1 MIRKPSLWKA
11 YLFLSKNR
19 FLKKSKL
26 RKMALD
32 LVIDRTTAIYLILFF
47 GYMFAAMFIFGD
59 ITEELSPYFKFMER
73 HAEAGFWIILTALP
87 IRYVFKAFREP
98 GVRFSSSEYQLSLLP
113 YARGKIWLLT
123 LAGKLVKQAFV
134 YGIVTAV
141 AVILTP
147 ISGTFILSYIA
158 LFFTFDIIMSVPQ
171 WKLFQQRIWL
181 KISLLLVFIG
191 VNILGVFLASPVVG
205 VGLAGLIL
213 ISHIYFIPRIFTGID
228 WSRVTGISDYHV
240 WNMRLIGFASETKMK
255 RQKRF
260 GIFHNSPKRKVP
272 FPSKKAIYHRMWKVY
287 LFKNYELIFRL
298 VGALLLMLIVVPF
311 IYESALPIGMAI
323 TIYAYTSVMST

>member
-1 MIRKPSLWKA
+1 
-11 YLFLSKNR
+11 
-19 FLKKSKL
+19 
-26 RKMALD
+26 
-32 LVIDRTTAIYLILFF
+32 
-47 GYMFAAMFIFGD
+47 
-59 ITEELSPYFKFMER
+59 
-73 HAEAGFWIILTALP
+73 
-87 IRYVFKAFREP
+87 
-98 GVRFSSSEYQLSLLP
+98 
-113 YARGKIWLLT
+113 
-123 LAGKLVKQAFV
+123 
-134 YGIVTAV
+134 
-141 AVILTP
+141 
-147 ISGTFILSYIA
+147 
-158 LFFTFDIIMSVPQ
+158 
-171 WKLFQQRIWL
+171 
-181 KISLLLVFIG
+181 
-191 VNILGVFLASPVVG
+191 LGVFLASPVVG

-228 WSRVTGISDYHV
+228 WSRVTEISDYHV

-323 TIYAYTSVMST
+323 TIYAYTSVMSTFFMDRFPADILQIMPCELSSYRNTFFSWAAGGGAILLMPAVVGMYVIAGYWVFLYIALFISVFLYSFFLKINKSMVIQAKKPIFFQLEEGKHFLSIILVGF